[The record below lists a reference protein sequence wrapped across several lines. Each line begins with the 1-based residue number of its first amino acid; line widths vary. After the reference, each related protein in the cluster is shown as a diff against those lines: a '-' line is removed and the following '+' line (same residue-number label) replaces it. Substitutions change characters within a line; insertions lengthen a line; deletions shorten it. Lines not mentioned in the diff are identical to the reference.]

1 MIDFFYDSWLS
12 ILKFIIPGIFLGAVY
27 DIFRLLRIARN
38 DKTNGAFKAIGD
50 RYFPD
55 RKKSTRHFPDAVLV
69 FIEDILFFVIV
80 AITEILATFHINE
93 GEIRI
98 YGLLISVIGFF
109 AYQKT
114 LGRMIIFFSRK
125 ILYLIRK
132 IVYLIACLILTPV
145 LFVLRVSGDWRLK
158 RKIKKEVMNNTR
170 KDV

>member
-1 MIDFFYDSWLS
+1 MNDFFYDSWIS

-27 DIFRLLRIARN
+27 DIFRLLRISGN
-38 DKTNGAFKAIGD
+38 DQTNSAFKAIGD
-50 RYFPD
+50 RYFPN
-55 RKKSTRHFPDAVLV
+55 RKKSARKFSDTAIV

-80 AITEILATFHINE
+80 AITE

-98 YGLLISVIGFF
+98 YGLLISAIGFF

-114 LGRMIIFFSRK
+114 VGRMIIFFSKK

-132 IVYLIACLILTPV
+132 IIYLIACLILTPV
-145 LFVLRVSGDWRLK
+145 LFVSRNLGDQRLK